1 MRIEVGVVAGVAALT
16 LAACSGSTGPAN
28 TGRLS
33 LQLSSAG
40 QAVSAAPAAVA
51 DELIIT
57 DVQVVARRI
66 RLERAPGTCPADSTA
81 GASSASGEGEHEE
94 HTSECADVRLDPMV
108 LEPPVDSSAHT
119 LISVDLPEGTYREV
133 KVQIH
138 KLTDAPA
145 DSALRA
151 ASPGLSNASV
161 LVTGSFNGTDFT
173 FTSGLTSEAEIELPT
188 PVEVTAGQPAA
199 VTLAI
204 DLGSW
209 FRGASGELLNPIDP
223 SQQIRSRIEQNIRRS
238 FHAFEDQDHDGHPD
252 H

>member
-1 MRIEVGVVAGVAALT
+1 MRIEVVVVAGVAALS

-40 QAVSAAPAAVA
+40 QAASAAPAAAA

-57 DVQVVARRI
+57 DVQVVARKI

-81 GASSASGEGEHEE
+81 QATSGEGEQEE

-145 DSALRA
+145 DSALQA
-151 ASPGLSNASV
+151 ANPGLSNLSV
-161 LVTGSFNGTDFT
+161 VVAGSFNGTDFT
-173 FTSGLTSEAEIELPT
+173 FTSALTSEAEIELPT
-188 PVEVTAGQPAA
+188 PIEVTAAQPAA

-204 DLGSW
+204 DVGSW
-209 FRGASGELLNPIDP
+209 FRGASGEILNPIDP
-223 SQQIRSRIEQNIRRS
+223 SQQIRSWIEQNIRRS